1 MAEIAPGG
9 RYGQASFP
17 ARHRLS
23 HPTQD
28 QPTIGG
34 YARPTGIAGSIRAM
48 PAFLGAAALAFGAIF
63 IAEFGD
69 KSQLLILA
77 FATRYAWR
85 PVVLGLVLAA
95 AFIQGISV
103 LVGAAV
109 GAILPQTAVAVVS
122 GLAFLAVAAWT
133 IRGEEEEEEEE
144 EEEKEEDARAA
155 SRRRNLAGGALV
167 MTVAGT
173 FVVGELGDKTMLATF
188 GLAATQGALPTW
200 IGSTAGEIAANL
212 VAVVVGRQVG
222 HRLSPRFVRIGSAA
236 LFAVAGVVVLL
247 GALLSQT

>member
-1 MAEIAPGG
+1 MLP
-9 RYGQASFP
+9 F
-17 ARHRLS
+17 LS
-23 HPTQD
+23 
-28 QPTIGG
+28 
-34 YARPTGIAGSIRAM
+34 AAG
-48 PAFLGAAALAFGAIF
+48 LAFGAIF

-109 GAILPQTAVAVVS
+109 GAVLPQTAVAVVS

-133 IRGEEEEEEEE
+133 IRGGDD
-144 EEEKEEDARAA
+144 EDEPEADAAARGKQ
-155 SRRRNLAGGALV
+155 LAGTALV
-167 MTVAGT
+167 LTVAGT
-173 FVVGELGDKTMLATF
+173 FIVGELGDKTMLATF

>member
-1 MAEIAPGG
+1 MLP
-9 RYGQASFP
+9 F
-17 ARHRLS
+17 LS
-23 HPTQD
+23 
-28 QPTIGG
+28 
-34 YARPTGIAGSIRAM
+34 
-48 PAFLGAAALAFGAIF
+48 AAALAFGAIF

-77 FATRYAWR
+77 FASRYAWR

-103 LVGAAV
+103 LVGAAA
-109 GAILPQTAVAVVS
+109 GAVLPQTAVAVVS

-133 IRGEEEEEEEE
+133 IRGEDEEENDDEEE
-144 EEEKEEDARAA
+144 ARAA

-173 FVVGELGDKTMLATF
+173 FVVSELGDKTMLATF

-236 LFAVAGVVVLL
+236 LFAIAGVVVLA
-247 GALLSQT
+247 GALLGQT